1 MADGR
6 REEIYLSGRELG
18 QYIDT
23 PVRTIENW
31 AAAGKIQQDDTGK
44 YGLISAYKYQLE
56 KLSLDL
62 GRVKLQLAETKEKLE
77 QSKDK
82 LSKDAT
88 VARNRKAIAEADKE
102 EQLARIKKMEA
113 DQLEGILIDAEEVL
127 NSWKNAIANVKAK
140 FINMPAK
147 LALELSGLDKPEDI
161 QARLTVVI
169 DEALIELGESE

>member
-1 MADGR
+1 MAEGR
-6 REEIYLSGRELG
+6 REEIYLSGSELG

-77 QSKDK
+77 QSKDE

-102 EQLARIKKMEA
+102 E
-113 DQLEGILIDAEEVL
+113 
-127 NSWKNAIANVKAK
+127 
-140 FINMPAK
+140 
-147 LALELSGLDKPEDI
+147 
-161 QARLTVVI
+161 
-169 DEALIELGESE
+169 

>member
-1 MADGR
+1 MAEGR
-6 REEIYLSGRELG
+6 REEIYLSGSELG

-77 QSKDK
+77 QSKDE

-113 DQLEGILIDAEEVL
+113 DQLEGILIDAQEVADT
-127 NSWKNAIANVKAK
+127 WKNAIANVKAK
-140 FINMPAK
+140 MMAIPTKM
-147 LALELSGLDKPEDI
+147 ALELLGLEKPEDI
-161 QARLTVVI
+161 QIRLSEVI
-169 DEALIELGESE
+169 DEALVELGKG